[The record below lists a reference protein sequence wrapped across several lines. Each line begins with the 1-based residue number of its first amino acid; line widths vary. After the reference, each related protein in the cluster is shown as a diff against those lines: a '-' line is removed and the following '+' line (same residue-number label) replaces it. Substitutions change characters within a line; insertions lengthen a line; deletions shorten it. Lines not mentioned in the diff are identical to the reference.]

1 VHSTSVH
8 GKERETREKLG
19 VLDMLPG
26 EEHRFCRFLMLVHI
40 LGEWKRKG
48 ASRVWLRFMPPVM
61 DLLFPFSP
69 NATI

>member
-1 VHSTSVH
+1 
-8 GKERETREKLG
+8 
-19 VLDMLPG
+19 MLPG